1 MRLAPAALLCKRVLL
16 LALSNREPFAESL
29 SEIVTG
35 FGSSRLATGV
45 LSQSKQTTHP
55 GDNFRY
61 LTCIRTCVKGFSSMT
76 EPQLT
81 AVAIQPESTRTPA
94 FNFIQSSTLV
104 VERVGA
110 WAGDTAQQFGV
121 LVAVLMAPAVFSV
134 YAFAVWALASNLGF
148 TDTFIFTSGALS
160 NWLIW
165 LALAVMV
172 HMAATVLKRHTRLD
186 R

>member
-1 MRLAPAALLCKRVLL
+1 
-16 LALSNREPFAESL
+16 
-29 SEIVTG
+29 
-35 FGSSRLATGV
+35 
-45 LSQSKQTTHP
+45 
-55 GDNFRY
+55 
-61 LTCIRTCVKGFSSMT
+61 MT

-81 AVAIQPESTRTPA
+81 AAAIQPESTRTPA

-172 HMAATVLKRHTRLD
+172 HMAATILKRHTRLD